1 MKILTVKKKVA
12 EIMTLKPATRD
23 NDFYLMYWVW
33 KEEFDNLP
41 FLAKQDL
48 KVDFDKTNIINLLSM
63 LKDKHLSHPSG
74 IMRSRRKLQEEHP
87 KLRGSVWNARHLE
100 EENVKEALGYRPKEA
115 Q

>member
-1 MKILTVKKKVA
+1 MRINVQEKVKEIL
-12 EIMTLKPATRD
+12 LDKPNTKD

-87 KLRGSVWNARHLE
+87 KLRGSVWNVRHLE
-100 EENVKEALGYRPKEA
+100 EENVKAALGYRPREA